1 MTAAPPAPAVP
12 SSSPE
17 AATVP
22 GIRRR
27 LACFLYEGVLLFGV
41 WMAVGLVYGV
51 LTRQTHALS
60 GRHGLQ
66 AVVFVALGVYFVYFW
81 TRSGQTLAMQT
92 WRIRLVTRSGARV
105 SAARA
110 ACRYLLAWLWF
121 LPALAGWWLSGL
133 KVGGATFFALTIGVL
148 TYAALAR
155 LHPDRQF
162 WHDAVCGTRLV
173 TWQPAKP

>member
-1 MTAAPPAPAVP
+1 MTAAPPAPAVTASESTDLP
-12 SSSPE
+12 
-17 AATVP
+17 VP

-27 LACFLYEGVLLFGV
+27 LACFVYEGVLLFGV

-51 LTRQTHALS
+51 LTRQTHALN

-66 AVVFVALGVYFVYFW
+66 AVMFVALGIYFIYCW

-92 WRIRLVTRSGARV
+92 WHIRLVTRSGERV
-105 SAARA
+105 RPLRA

-121 LPALAGWWLSGL
+121 LPALGGWWLSGL
-133 KVGGATFFALTIGVL
+133 KVGGATFFALTIGVI

-173 TWQPAKP
+173 TWRPKKP

>member
-1 MTAAPPAPAVP
+1 MTAAPPAPAVT

-66 AVVFVALGVYFVYFW
+66 AVVFVALGIYFVYFW

-92 WRIRLVTRSGARV
+92 WRIRLVTRNGARV